1 MILILFLASFIV
13 FMKIIITSKLR
24 KSKVLEKSKLRKSKV
39 SENIKNMKIKKSN
52 KKFFIKRFEYEDEKE
67 LDDYLNRLTFMI
79 YGVHVSRL
87 NFKDNNKYN
96 LTSENVSLI

>member
-24 KSKVLEKSKLRKSKV
+24 KLRKSKV

-79 YGVHVSRL
+79 YGVPVSRL
-87 NFKDNNKYN
+87 KFKDNNKYN

>member
-13 FMKIIITSKLR
+13 FMKIKSFR
-24 KSKVLEKSKLRKSKV
+24 KHQ
-39 SENIKNMKIKKSN
+39 NMKIKKSN

-79 YGVHVSRL
+79 YGVPVSRL
-87 NFKDNNKYN
+87 KFKDNNKYN